1 LGELLV
7 YWKLQEK
14 KMLAA
19 LKQAMSCAAA
29 ALSARPAKEI
39 TLFHHNDT
47 DGLCS
52 GAILLRAFTRAGYH
66 VQRICLEKPYPGVL
80 EKVFRD
86 ESRVLVFADF
96 AGRIAPHLADL
107 NRNRNL
113 VLVLDHHA
121 TAPIQTPEPHGVYNL
136 DPELYG
142 LKGDRD
148 ISASVTCY
156 LFASL
161 LDGTNQDL
169 AGLAVLGA
177 VGDRFFEHG
186 RLVGINGQVVKE
198 AVDSGLLQVAA
209 DENEER
215 YLLATHGG
223 APCRELSV
231 YLDTLGAVGYYRG
244 GPDLGLKVCLE
255 GRSEA
260 ADRAHEELSRLRT
273 EHFRREADTLE
284 REGIRRSGHIQW
296 FDLKNR
302 FDPMGVKMV
311 GIFCDHL
318 KGRPFIRQDQYIAGF
333 QALPAIV
340 PGIGDI
346 GGGEVKVSMRVPEPL
361 AEKIRAGKAIGL
373 SDLLPP
379 ATETLGGFSDACHS
393 LSAATT
399 ISAGLE
405 EQLIAAMEEILATRT

>member
-1 LGELLV
+1 
-7 YWKLQEK
+7 
-14 KMLAA
+14 MLTA
-19 LKQAMSCAAA
+19 LKKAMSRASA
-29 ALSARPAKEI
+29 ALSARSAEEI

-52 GAILLRAFTRAGYH
+52 GAILLRAFARAGYR
-66 VQRICLEKPYPGVL
+66 VEPICLEKPYPGVL
-80 EKVFRD
+80 DKVFRA
-86 ESRVLVFADF
+86 EGRVFVFADF
-96 AGRIAPHLADL
+96 AGRIAPHLAAL

-121 TAPIQTPEPHGVYNL
+121 ATPIEDPGLHGVYNL
-136 DPELYG
+136 DPELFG

-156 LFASL
+156 LFACL
-161 LDGTNQDL
+161 IDGANEDL

-186 RLVGINGQVVKE
+186 RLVGINHRVVKQ
-198 AVDSGLLQVAA
+198 AVVAGLLDVAA
-209 DENEER
+209 NGNEER
-215 YLLATHGG
+215 YLLATHDGI
-223 APCRELSV
+223 PCRELSV

-260 ADRAHEELSRLRT
+260 ADREHEELNRLRT

-318 KGRPFIRQDQYIAGF
+318 KGRPFIRPDQYIAGF
-333 QALPAIV
+333 QSLPAIV

-346 GGGEVKVSMRVPEPL
+346 GGGQVKVSMRVPESL
-361 AEKIRAGKAIGL
+361 AAKIRAGDAIGL
-373 SDLLPP
+373 YDLLPP
-379 ATETLGGFSDACHS
+379 ATEALGGFADACHS

-405 EQLIAAMEEILATRT
+405 ERLIAAMEEILTART